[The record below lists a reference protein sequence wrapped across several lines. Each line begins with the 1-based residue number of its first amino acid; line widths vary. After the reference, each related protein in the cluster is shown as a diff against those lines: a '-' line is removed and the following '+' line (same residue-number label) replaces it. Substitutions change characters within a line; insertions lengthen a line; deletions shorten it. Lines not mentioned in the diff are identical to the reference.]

1 MNLIEVM
8 KENKYDDDRFFS
20 QYAQMSRSVEGLQ
33 GAGEWHILQKMLPD
47 FTDKRV
53 LDLGC
58 GFGWH
63 CIYAIEHGAKCVTG
77 IDISGKMLEEAQ
89 KRNSSPLSFRF
100 PGADSDALEHISFTA
115 KPGETTAIIG
125 SKHILR

>member
-1 MNLIEVM
+1 M

-20 QYAQMSRSVEGLQ
+20 QYAQMSRSVEGLK

-47 FTDKRV
+47 FTGKRI

-63 CIYAIEHGAKCVTG
+63 
-77 IDISGKMLEEAQ
+77 
-89 KRNSSPLSFRF
+89 
-100 PGADSDALEHISFTA
+100 
-115 KPGETTAIIG
+115 
-125 SKHILR
+125 

>member
-20 QYAQMSRSVEGLQ
+20 QYAQMSRSVKGLQ

-63 CIYAIEHGAKCVTG
+63 CIYAIEHDAKYVTG

-89 KRNSSPLSFRF
+89 KEILHHSSNINVWQSR
-100 PGADSDALEHISFTA
+100 ISTFNR
-115 KPGETTAIIG
+115 
-125 SKHILR
+125 ILMIS

>member
-77 IDISGKMLEEAQ
+77 IDIPGRCWKKLKKEILHH
-89 KRNSSPLSFRF
+89 SSNINVWQSR
-100 PGADSDALEHISFTA
+100 ISTFNR
-115 KPGETTAIIG
+115 
-125 SKHILR
+125 ILMIS

>member
-58 GFGWH
+58 GFGQGF
-63 CIYAIEHGAKCVTG
+63 EKNRQELSEGT
-77 IDISGKMLEEAQ
+77 D
-89 KRNSSPLSFRF
+89 SSR
-100 PGADSDALEHISFTA
+100 TA
-115 KPGETTAIIG
+115 
-125 SKHILR
+125 